1 MTYCVG
7 WKYRDAVFLLADTAV
22 TKNVQPSTSHSSFGQ
37 LHAEVR
43 GEHVEEGLLKLVPLN
58 SGTVAAFAG
67 DVELATSCL
76 EFIYGQMDAGTSLR
90 DVCNALTISLGPF
103 PEERPVDILI
113 AFTDQEGRC
122 ELVHWNSSLG
132 LDPTESDWY
141 QIGSLTSYHA
151 DLTPALLSL
160 FVSGSLDTERMLPVA
175 SAIVQSYGIH
185 HDLLS
190 MNVGGLV
197 FGAQSRL
204 GSVTWQPDTNYFI
217 YSLDFSFRGIITAIA
232 RDNTLVVSSSITDDT
247 RVFGHIISMPRQ
259 DLWTQDWVER
269 SKREI
274 DSGLSPLWVFI
285 STAGRVITI
294 IFRSDVNKDSRYVK
308 FQNLGGGKFDIGLSP
323 DLMALLQQPLYD
335 RNDGSLPFRLNVR
348 NE

>member
-1 MTYCVG
+1 M
-7 WKYRDAVFLLADTAV
+7 A
-22 TKNVQPSTSHSSFGQ
+22 
-37 LHAEVR
+37 AE
-43 GEHVEEGLLKLVPLN
+43 
-58 SGTVAAFAG
+58 
-67 DVELATSCL
+67 
-76 EFIYGQMDAGTSLR
+76 TSLR
-90 DVCNALTISLGPF
+90 ALCNALTVSLGSF
-103 PEERPVDILI
+103 PEDRPVDILI
-113 AFTDQEGRC
+113 AFTDEEGRC
-122 ELVHWNSSLG
+122 ELVHWNSSQG

-175 SAIVQSYGIH
+175 SAVVQSYGIH
-185 HDLLS
+185 HDLIS
-190 MNVGGLV
+190 MNVGGIV

-204 GSVTWQPDTNYFI
+204 GAVTWQADTNYFL
-217 YSLDFSFRGIITAIA
+217 YSPDFSFRGIITAIA
-232 RDNTLVVSSSITDDT
+232 RDNTLVVCSSLTDDT
-247 RVFGHIISMPRQ
+247 RVLGHSISMLRQ
-259 DLWTQDWVER
+259 DLWTQDWVEK

-294 IFRSDVNKDSRYVK
+294 IFRSDVYKDSRYIK
-308 FQNLGGGKFDIGLSP
+308 FQNLGGGKFDIGLSS
-323 DLMALLQQPLYD
+323 DLLALLHQPLQD